1 MALLAGMKDFFGFD
15 YYHKRDMRDRLNLIA
30 AAEAHVLWKARL
42 GHHVQ
47 GSIREPLEAA
57 MIGQDGICQLGS
69 WINGSVF
76 QPFRGTETY
85 QQLSEAHQQFHRF
98 GKDIV
103 DRLKA
108 GDRNGAEA
116 IFKNEYS
123 QSLRCI
129 ILSLTE
135 INKLLQED

>member
-57 MIGQDGICQLGS
+57 LIGQDGICQLGS

-85 QQLSEAHQQFHRF
+85 QQLSEAHQQFHQF

-123 QSLRCI
+123 QSLRRI

-135 INKLLQED
+135 INKLLQEG